1 MKESRGARPANR
13 VARMP
18 LSTPGA
24 SAKSNIAQKFV
35 ARLDRKGVQKFVAAK
50 QNQGEGLAI
59 GGRVRHA
66 RGVHGYKLRD
76 LADKIGCSESLLSK
90 IENDKVLPSLQ
101 MLHKIATE
109 LGTSIGFLFADP
121 SERNRIVMRKGE
133 RSIIRTGSHGSR
145 RSEGVQLE
153 WLVPYPESCLLS
165 GSIHIVAPGGGSDG
179 LIQHNGEEMGF
190 VLEGEF
196 EITVGEEVFHLK
208 AGDSFFFPSTTP
220 HGYSNPGTETT
231 RVLWVNTPPTF

>member
-1 MKESRGARPANR
+1 MLN
-13 VARMP
+13 
-18 LSTPGA
+18 
-24 SAKSNIAQKFV
+24 
-35 ARLDRKGVQKFVAAK
+35 K
-50 QNQGEGLAI
+50 QNLEELADAKPAQTEGLVI
-59 GGRVRHA
+59 GARVRHA
-66 RGVHGYKLRD
+66 RRVQGYQLRD
-76 LADKIGCSESLLSK
+76 LAEKVGCSESLLSK

-121 SERNRIVMRKGE
+121 SDHNRIVMRKGE
-133 RSIIRTGSHGSR
+133 RQIIRTGSHGSR

-153 WLVPYPESCLLS
+153 WLVPYPESWLLS
-165 GSIHIVAPGGGSDG
+165 GSIHIVAPGGGSEG
-179 LIQHNGEEMGF
+179 LIEHKGEEMGY

-196 EITVGEEVFHLK
+196 EITVGNETFTLQ
-208 AGDSFFFPSTTP
+208 AGDSFFFPSTIP